1 MGFVVGGAIE
11 ILCNATR
18 PGWTIG
24 NVMQPALIG
33 GWLAFGWF
41 NVLRR
46 LELDGTLTELQE
58 HELALV
64 DYTAVR
70 QALRDRG
77 TSVNDL
83 DELKALAEE
92 IERDINRMT
101 RQFDAYCSAR
111 EVPPNPLM
119 RGVIRHFYLT
129 NYRFPSIM
137 LLSKLRSTDCYLVAG
152 HDEQRDTII
161 DALSQNSVPAGT
173 VLRQMHVPYMRVD
186 VANSALRDARAF
198 SAEECEGEM
207 RVHSV
212 HTLPGE
218 TLETVQPNAPQ
229 TLIRRRVKQVQPV
242 ADGSA
247 ATTSALP
254 DVVPNAPP
262 VPKKIARGPLLL
274 QKLAGLK
281 PDSRTWRE
289 LERIEQDLKAGRP
302 CGHMV
307 RWNGVRCRAFDIHW
321 EGRLSPGRNA
331 WRLLLDGSQFVDI
344 VDYHRPRS

>member
-92 IERDINRMT
+92 IERDINRMA

-152 HDEQRDTII
+152 HDEQRGTII
-161 DALSQNSVPAGT
+161 DALSQKSVPAGT
-173 VLRQMHVPYMRVD
+173 VLRQLHVPYMRVD

-218 TLETVQPNAPQ
+218 TLETVQPSAPP
-229 TLIRRRVKQVQPV
+229 TLIRRRVKPV
-242 ADGSA
+242 EPAADGGA
-247 ATTSALP
+247 ATKPSLP
-254 DVVPNAPP
+254 DLVPTADQ
-262 VPKKIARGPLLL
+262 VPKEIVRGPLLL
-274 QKLAGLK
+274 EKLAGLK
-281 PDSRTWRE
+281 PDSRTLRE
-289 LERIEQDLKAGRP
+289 LARIEQDLAAGRP

-307 RWNGVRCRAFDIHW
+307 RWNGVLCRAIDIHW
-321 EGRLSPGRNA
+321 DGRLSPGRNA